1 MAYNKGKKFNLSR
14 GVDQSLLEHFKHEL
28 KSLNLGLEDKLNNRV
43 GTLSGGQR
51 QALSLLMATMV
62 QPELLL
68 LDEHTA
74 ALDPKTSELIID
86 LTKRLVSEKEITTV
100 MVTHNLKQALDVGNR
115 LIMFHK
121 GQIVLDLRGEEKQK
135 LSVMDLI
142 AKFNELNLMHE
153 LNDSLILG

>member
-1 MAYNKGKKFNLSR
+1 M
-14 GVDQSLLEHFKHEL
+14 DQSLLEHFKHEL

-100 MVTHNLKQALDVGNR
+100 MVTHNLKQALDVGDR

-121 GQIVLDLRGEEKQK
+121 GQIVLDLRGEEKRK